1 MNCELPDFYALEDA
15 LLRVDADFSAAEV
28 HGINSAVLS
37 INNTYD
43 FQALKTQLIPGDE
56 RDVHYQEVSRQLAD
70 IYTATSEQLNANDLR
85 FELLQPDEQDS
96 LESRLLALQKW
107 CQGFAYGLA
116 LSGLKS
122 MEDLPED
129 SREWTQDVIK
139 IGASGEFD
147 LDDEEA
153 SETAL
158 LDISEFLRMGIL
170 MMNEEVQ
177 PMHGAPDMGTD
188 DYGKSL

>member
-1 MNCELPDFYALEDA
+1 MNCELPDFYAMEDA

-37 INNTYD
+37 INSNYD

-56 RDVHYQEVSRQLAD
+56 RDIHYQEVSRQLAD
-70 IYTATSEQLNANDLR
+70 MYTTTLEQLNASDLQ
-85 FELLQPDEQDS
+85 FVLLQPDDQDS
-96 LESRLLALQKW
+96 LQSRLEALQKW

-153 SETAL
+153 SEAAL
-158 LDISEFLRMGIL
+158 MDINEFLRVGIL

-177 PMHGAPDMGTD
+177 PTMPGTVD
-188 DYGKSL
+188 IGVDI